1 MDRRIIKTKEAIQ
14 NAYTALV
21 LEKHSTKVSISEIA
35 RRANI
40 DRKTFYL
47 HYDSTDDII
56 NELIENELEAFSL
69 FLNENYTFHHP
80 FDANAFFQCSTLF
93 IEQNI
98 EHKKMIANSLN
109 FESFWSQTKKIVARK
124 MTEALSDVK
133 YLSNKEVLVY
143 SNFLASGIIDLY
155 LSWFRKE
162 VPVSLDELGKIAS
175 NIVSNGV
182 QEIFLEK

>member
-21 LEKHSTKVSISEIA
+21 LEKRSTKVSISEIA

-47 HYDSTDDII
+47 HYGSTDEII

-69 FLNENYTFHHP
+69 FLNENYSFHHP
-80 FDANAFFQCSTLF
+80 FDVTTFFQCSTHF

-98 EHKKMIANSLN
+98 ENKQMIANSLN
-109 FESFWSQTKKIVARK
+109 FDTFWSQTKKIVAKK
-124 MTEALSDVK
+124 MIEVLSDFE
-133 YLSNKEVLVY
+133 YLSSEEVLVY

-162 VPVSLDELGKIAS
+162 IPVTLDELGKTIS
-175 NIVSNGV
+175 NIVANGA
-182 QEIFLEK
+182 QKIFSEK